1 MPIQRKSWEIV
12 QDPGPIVPI
21 SVSPAPRT
29 RADPLPSNAVFGST
43 SGIFN
48 QRGGGAVAGG
58 QVGYNWQATRN
69 WVLGVEGDLSWTGIG
84 QDSSTAILPVGN
96 FVCVARSST
105 MGRDVNWLATV
116 RGRVGYAWD
125 RALFYATGGVA
136 FSDLSYRGGFVTAAA
151 VGAPPV
157 YTAPVAF
164 SSTKTGWVVGSGL
177 EYGLASNWIIR
188 GEYLFYHFD
197 GDTANG
203 SDPRFAA
210 PLGTAYTW
218 NDTKLHVARLG
229 LNYKFNQGSVV
240 AKY

>member
-125 RALFYATGGVA
+125 RALFYATGAVA